1 VRVWAKSGVAF
12 NGVIAVVVGLGC
24 ALFALMAGL
33 AWPAIVATS
42 VALAG
47 IAWLMT
53 IRQDIRRHF
62 VVKHPFPDEWHE
74 ILNRS
79 VSFYRKLDEPAKR
92 RFERD
97 VQIFLGEQRIYG
109 VEGQEVPIETK
120 LLVAASA
127 ATLSH
132 GRPDWEWGR
141 TRDIVVYPKAFN
153 DEYDVADGAKIAGMV
168 QEHGPIL
175 FSDRDL
181 KYGYQRS
188 ADGYN
193 VGLHELA
200 HVVDLEDGR
209 ADGIPGDL
217 NWMAAMPWTDRIHK
231 DLTNKHGRHLKRLLG
246 NYAYTNEAEFFAVS
260 VEAFFE
266 RPKKLEQRDPELY
279 RLLSHYFNVD
289 PRTGR
294 VIEPVD

>member
-1 VRVWAKSGVAF
+1 MRVWSKSGVAF
-12 NGVIAVVVGLGC
+12 NVVIAVVVGLGSS
-24 ALFALMAGL
+24 LFSLMAGL
-33 AWPAIVATS
+33 AWPTILAI
-42 VALAG
+42 ALAIG
-47 IAWLMT
+47 LVAWLVT
-53 IRQDIRRHF
+53 IRQDIRRYF
-62 VVKHPFPDEWHE
+62 FVKHPFPDEWHT
-74 ILNRS
+74 ILERS
-79 VSFYRKLDEPAKR
+79 VSFYAKLDEEAR
-92 RFERD
+92 NRFDRD

-109 VEGQEVPIETK
+109 IEGKKVPIETK

-127 ATLSH
+127 ATLGH

-141 TRDIVVYPKAFN
+141 TRDIVVYPKAFD

-181 KYGYQRS
+181 KYGYRRS

-200 HVVDLEDGR
+200 HVVDLEDGS

-217 NWMAAMPWTDRIHK
+217 NWMSGMPWADRIRK
-231 DLTNKHGRHLKRLLG
+231 DLTNKHGRRLKSLLG

-260 VEAFFE
+260 VETFFE

-279 RLLSHYFNVD
+279 RLLSQYFNLD
-289 PRTGR
+289 PKTGR